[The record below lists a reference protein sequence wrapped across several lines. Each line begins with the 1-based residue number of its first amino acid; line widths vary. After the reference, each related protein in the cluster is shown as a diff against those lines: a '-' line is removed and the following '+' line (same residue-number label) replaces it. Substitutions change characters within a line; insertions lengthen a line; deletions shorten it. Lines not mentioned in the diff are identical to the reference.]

1 VASDQLKRQKL
12 FRVLRRMFAEVS
24 SRSLGGAV
32 LNKGKYGKSNSI
44 QKEDWKE
51 QQMISAEVMFVTNI
65 LLNKMS

>member
-32 LNKGKYGKSNSI
+32 LNAGRCGKSNSI
-44 QKEDWKE
+44 QKED
-51 QQMISAEVMFVTNI
+51 
-65 LLNKMS
+65 